1 MILWELV
8 PSSEHFG
15 CALVFVLQWG
25 GSVALVSQQFLPV
38 TSLLQPGCLPLSVL
52 AVSVVFCC
60 FVKMNSLPFPTPACL
75 F

>member
-8 PSSEHFG
+8 PSREHFG

-38 TSLLQPGCLPLSVL
+38 TSLLQPGCSTAAPLL
-52 AVSVVFCC
+52 
-60 FVKMNSLPFPTPACL
+60 PACFSCENYMFQL
-75 F
+75 